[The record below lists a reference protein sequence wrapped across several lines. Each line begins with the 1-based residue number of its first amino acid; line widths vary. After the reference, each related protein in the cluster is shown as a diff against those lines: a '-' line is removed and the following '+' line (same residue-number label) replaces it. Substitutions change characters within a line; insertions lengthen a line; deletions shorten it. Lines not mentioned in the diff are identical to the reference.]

1 MKKRKDLR
9 IGLLQ
14 LLVFDGEFAAPMLP
28 ARAVGRASRR
38 PSARAARL
46 VLAAGEIFDCD
57 RIRVAVAEIDLFA
70 GFARDS
76 GSERYFSA
84 TIFDAVFDFP
94 IPRTCVECASIP
106 HG

>member
-46 VLAAGEIFDCD
+46 RPRGWRNLRLRPNPG
-57 RIRVAVAEIDLFA
+57 R
-70 GFARDS
+70 GSRD
-76 GSERYFSA
+76 
-84 TIFDAVFDFP
+84 
-94 IPRTCVECASIP
+94 
-106 HG
+106 